1 MTAKEFVKKEFPNA
15 SAKYNG
21 LYYEI
26 RSQWTNGVVIGSGT
40 LESDAWRSAKESVS
54 NMLKHKPETQK

>member
-1 MTAKEFVKKEFPNA
+1 MTAQEFVKTEFPNA

-26 RSQWTNGVVIGSGT
+26 RTEWANGVVIGSGT
-40 LESDAWRSAKESVS
+40 FETDAWRAARESVI
-54 NMLKHKPETQK
+54 NMLKHKPENT